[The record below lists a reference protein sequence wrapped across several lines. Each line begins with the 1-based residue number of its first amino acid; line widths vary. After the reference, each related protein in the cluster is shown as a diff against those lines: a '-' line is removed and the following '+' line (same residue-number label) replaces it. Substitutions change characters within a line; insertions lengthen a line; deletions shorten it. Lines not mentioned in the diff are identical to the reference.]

1 MVRCSSVLTFIYV
14 LLNIFFLVNS
24 SAEFYASKEES
35 RTYDDFLSEN
45 SFYASDGDDVYD
57 PEPPSKLYEEKESN
71 SNDEIISDEE
81 IDESDGNDRKFR
93 GLLNQI

>member
-1 MVRCSSVLTFIYV
+1 M
-14 LLNIFFLVNS
+14 NS
-24 SAEFYASKEES
+24 SAEIYDE
-35 RTYDDFLSEN
+35 TYDDFLSEN